1 MKNVFHGIISLFNNS
16 IPIVSMN
23 RLLSLILFVSTF
35 CFALHAQEQEPE
47 QFQVVRFGNIDMAR
61 VFRLMPENQAIEEE
75 LAQLQAAYDEEIQ
88 KMGEDYQLKVNAF
101 VAVQQTLDPNIAEAR
116 AQEIEQLQQRI
127 QQFRERAAE
136 SLSTQRKEKTAPI
149 IRRVSEAVQSVG
161 KKYGYTYIFDLN
173 QAGIIYFSPQQC
185 DDVFPLVKAELGF

>member
-1 MKNVFHGIISLFNNS
+1 MRRRI
-16 IPIVSMN
+16 
-23 RLLSLILFVSTF
+23 LSLILILCSVTIS
-35 CFALHAQEQEPE
+35 LWAQDPE

-61 VFRLMPENQAIEEE
+61 VYRLMPENQAIEEE
-75 LAQLQAAYDEEIQ
+75 LSQLQAAYDNEIQ

-116 AQEIEQLQQRI
+116 AQEIEQIQQRI

-136 SLSTQRKEKTAPI
+136 SLKEQRKTKTAPI
-149 IRRVSEAVQSVG
+149 IKRVSEAVQAVG
-161 KKYGYTYIFDLN
+161 QKYGYTYIFDLN
-173 QAGIIYFSPQQC
+173 QAGVLYFSPLQC